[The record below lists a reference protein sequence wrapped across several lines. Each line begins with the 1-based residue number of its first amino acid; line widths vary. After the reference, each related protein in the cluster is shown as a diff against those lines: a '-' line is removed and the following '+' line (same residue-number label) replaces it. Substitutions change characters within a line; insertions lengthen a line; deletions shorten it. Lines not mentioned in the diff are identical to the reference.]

1 MQDVDL
7 AAHGITETQARRA
20 LPFVTDD
27 GVVHYGHRAVAGALL
42 PGNRWWRLV
51 GHGLRLP
58 GIDQVAGLVYR
69 WVAVHRYR
77 LPGGTTSCQLPRSPS
92 RR

>member
-7 AAHGITETQARRA
+7 AAHGITETQARQA

-27 GVVHYGHRAVAGALL
+27 GVVHYGHRAVAAALL
-42 PGNRWWRLV
+42 TGGWGWRVIGRLLV
-51 GHGLRLP
+51 LP

-69 WVAVHRYR
+69 
-77 LPGGTTSCQLPRSPS
+77 
-92 RR
+92 